1 VATISH
7 PRLPP
12 CTAFWFLRLLH
23 APPTQLLKLKRRQAA
38 SEATVL
44 GACHGAVTDAEHGE
58 RMETEWESMT
68 RNDFVHLLLPL
79 SLATVREQAAAAGSA
94 YRERQRRSARYGQ
107 LWLAP
112 YFRLTQNTYF
122 WHCSALLRHCL
133 PLFYH
138 YSFTIFTVDHSSV
151 LAHPALLLTTALSRA
166 PKLSGSHGGIF
177 FL

>member
-12 CTAFWFLRLLH
+12 CTAFRFLRLSH

-38 SEATVL
+38 SEANVL

-79 SLATVREQAAAAGSA
+79 SLATIREQVAAAGSA

-133 PLFYH
+133 PLFRH